1 MSEKATV
8 TNPGW
13 STSGL
18 AGAHFAPVL
27 PQDEFLHPAPEG
39 AGYALTE
46 TSYWGFCVPERQ
58 LMAEIYIWFH
68 PVLRTM
74 SAGVLIFT
82 GKRASSLA
90 SDFVHHHHFLPMP
103 ADISHYRIDAIG
115 LEIEVLEPLR
125 SIRMCCRDPERAM
138 SFEVL
143 FTAALPPIGRP
154 NGNHLVQLM
163 RTVGELQLHGETI
176 PIDSYFT
183 RDRSWSAER
192 HETPRDL
199 PPITWMTGNVDGELA
214 FHLVAF
220 DDPALEPDWLGRF
233 DEPLPGRNLMWGF
246 LRRNGC
252 TSSIRVARKKTLREA
267 DGVTPRAFE
276 LGIEDEHGATLELRG
291 EIVAR
296 VPWATWQNVVVYYSL
311 TRWEI
316 DGRIAWGDCQ
326 DIHYNRFV
334 HEFSRG

>member
-1 MSEKATV
+1 MSERATI

-13 STSGL
+13 STHGL
-18 AGAHFAPVL
+18 AGQEFAPVL
-27 PQDEFLHPAPEG
+27 PRDEFLHPAPPD

-46 TSYWGFCVPERQ
+46 TSYWGFCIPERN

-90 SDFVHHHHFLPMP
+90 ADFVHHHHFLPMP
-103 ADISHYRIDAIG
+103 DDISHYRIDAIG
-115 LEIEVLEPLR
+115 LDIEVIEPLKK
-125 SIRMCCRDPERAM
+125 IRMRCQDPERPV
-138 SFEVL
+138 SFDVM
-143 FTAALPPIGRP
+143 FTDALPPLGRP
-154 NGNHLVQLM
+154 NGNHLIQLM
-163 RTVGELQLHGETI
+163 HTVGVLDLYGESI

-183 RDRSWSAER
+183 RDRSWGAER

-199 PPITWMTGNVDGELA
+199 PPITWMTGNADGELA

-220 DDPALEPDWLGRF
+220 DDPAMGPDWLGRF
-233 DEPLPGRNLMWGF
+233 DQPLAGQNLMWGF
-246 LRRNGC
+246 IRRNGRTAPVC
-252 TSSIRVARKKTLREA
+252 AARKLTHREA
-267 DGVTPRAFE
+267 DGVTPRAF
-276 LGIEDEHGATLELRG
+276 DLEIIDDRG
-291 EIVAR
+291 EALKLHGEITAR
-296 VPWATWQNVVVYYSL
+296 VPWATWQNVVVHYSL

-316 DGRIAWGDCQ
+316 DGRVAWGDCQ

>member
-1 MSEKATV
+1 V

-13 STSGL
+13 STHGL
-18 AGAHFAPVL
+18 AGARFAPVL
-27 PQDEFLHPAPEG
+27 PEDEFLHPVPHG

-46 TSYWGFCVPERQ
+46 TSYWGFCVPERD

-74 SAGVLIFT
+74 SAGILIFR

-103 ADISHYRIDAIG
+103 EDISRYRIDAIG
-115 LEIEVLEPLR
+115 LEIEVIEPLR
-125 SIRMCCRDPERAM
+125 AIRMRCRDPERAV
-138 SFEVL
+138 SFDVL

-154 NGNHLVQLM
+154 NGKHLVQLM
-163 RTVGELQLHGETI
+163 RTVGELDLYGEKI
-176 PIDSYFT
+176 PIDGYFT
-183 RDRSWSAER
+183 RDRSWGAER
-192 HETPRDL
+192 HETPRDV
-199 PPITWMTGNVDGELA
+199 PPLTWMTGNADGELA

-220 DDPALEPDWLGRF
+220 DDPALGPDWLGRF
-233 DEPLPGRNLMWGF
+233 DEPLPGENLMWGF
-246 LRRNGC
+246 LRRNGR
-252 TSSIRVARKKTLREA
+252 TSSISAARKLTHREA
-267 DGVTPRAFE
+267 DGVTPKSFDLE
-276 LGIEDEHGATLELRG
+276 VVDEHGESLRMHG
-291 EIVAR
+291 DITAR
-296 VPWATWQNVVVYYSL
+296 APWATWQNVVVHYGL

-316 DGRIAWGDCQ
+316 DGRVAWGDCQ